1 MNRPARKRALITCV
15 LLAGCFT
22 AFSARLIHIQV
33 VRHLDYAGRAAA
45 VHVNRQILHA
55 RRGIISD
62 IHGEPMAQNEPVK
75 KIIVNPTKF
84 KDPAALTALATLL
97 SEPLD
102 LTPEVILAKLNK
114 TIYSQKLRRDVVDS
128 YVPLKRGVAQSV
140 ADKIIADMLASKVL
154 AKYVAGVF
162 FEQEARRVYP
172 NNELLCHVLGF
183 VNGDDT
189 GLDGVELTMN
199 KYLRG
204 HDGFRYIE
212 RDLKGNEIV
221 PYRGQEHSARD
232 GSNIRLTI
240 DMGLQNIVEQ
250 ELEAAVKEFRPKGA
264 TVIMMNPKTGQI
276 LALANRPNFNLNS
289 PKKKEDTASRMNL
302 AISAQVEPGSTFKI
316 VAVAGALQEGKIT
329 PDSFFDCERG
339 FWEWCKLRDSHPL
352 ADISANDIL
361 VHSSNIGVAKIAM
374 RLGEQKF
381 FEYIH
386 RFGYGEQTG
395 IGLPGEIPGD
405 VRPLHRWD
413 SLSITRMPMGQ
424 GIAATPLQIA
434 TSMCAIANG
443 GSLML
448 PQIIQEITD
457 DQGGVVA
464 SFPPRQVRR
473 VVSQKVSNQVRAA
486 LIDVTGMKGTAK
498 GARVPGYSVAGK
510 TGTAQKVENGVYAR
524 DKYVCSFVGFMPAE
538 DPAFV
543 MLVLLDEAQTK
554 PGLNYGGLTA
564 APVFSR
570 IGERAARYL
579 GLVPKFDE
587 AEGAVVAKQG
597 REGRNFRAQ

>member
-1 MNRPARKRALITCV
+1 MNRPARTRGLITCV

-22 AFSARLIHIQV
+22 AFSARLIHLQV
-33 VRHLDYAGRAAA
+33 VKHREYAGRAAA
-45 VHVNRQILHA
+45 VHVKRQILHA

-75 KIIVNPTKF
+75 KVIVDATRF
-84 KDPAALTALATLL
+84 EDPAARTALATLL

-102 LTPEVILAKLNK
+102 MTPEKILEKLNSK
-114 TIYSQKLRRDVVDS
+114 IYSQKLRKEVPDP
-128 YVPLKRGVAQSV
+128 YLPLKRGVAQSV
-140 ADKIIADMLASKVL
+140 ADQIIADMLASAVL
-154 AKYVAGVF
+154 AEHVVGVF

-189 GLDGVELTMN
+189 GLDGVELSMN

-221 PYRGQEHSARD
+221 PYRGLEHSARD

-250 ELEAAVKEFRPKGA
+250 ELETAVKEFRPKGA
-264 TVIMMNPKTGQI
+264 TVIIMNPKTGRI

-316 VAVAGALQEGKIT
+316 VAVAGALEEGKIT
-329 PDSFFDCERG
+329 PDSIFDCEHG
-339 FWEWCKLRDSHPL
+339 KWEWCKLGDSHPMGDL
-352 ADISANDIL
+352 SANDIL

-374 RLGEQKF
+374 RLGEPKF

-386 RFGYGEQTG
+386 RFGYGEKTG
-395 IGLPGEIPGD
+395 IGLPGEIAGA
-405 VRPLHRWD
+405 VRPLHGWD

-434 TSMCAIANG
+434 TSMCVIANG

-464 SFPPRQVRR
+464 SFPPREARR
-473 VVSQKVSNQVRAA
+473 VVSQKVSAQVRAA
-486 LIDVTGMKGTAK
+486 LIDVASIKGTAK
-498 GARVPGYSVAGK
+498 GARVLGYTVAGK
-510 TGTAQKVENGVYAR
+510 TGTAQKVENGAYAR
-524 DKYVCSFVGFMPAE
+524 DKYVCSFVGFLPAE

-543 MLVLLDEAQTK
+543 MLVLLDEPQTK
-554 PGLNYGGLTA
+554 PGMAYGGLTA

-570 IGERAARYL
+570 IGGRAARYL
-579 GLVPKFDE
+579 GLPPKFE
-587 AEGAVVAKQG
+587 ESEGAVVAKQG
-597 REGRNFRAQ
+597 RDGRNFHAQ